1 MPGQPF
7 YEQVMGLLLSKP
19 MDESLFQTLQ
29 YLEFSCQAGGFALLL
44 WQADSTHA
52 TLLATSQLQN
62 IQGLPISMP
71 FSPEA
76 DSFTLDDPAEI
87 TRLAS
92 AMEIDLF
99 MDRPHVAGIVS
110 PLISHNSSV
119 VLLMFAE
126 EPEASLVDL
135 VTLSRL
141 FQLFLRD
148 TYYLLQLRERTNPTA
163 ARKDNHQLSAI
174 KGNRELFDN
183 SSDGILV
190 LDHFLKIVFI
200 NRMAE
205 SILGY
210 AQSSMVNR
218 SVFDLVTPSNAE
230 LFQEHIL
237 EPDANFEVETVT
249 LSRENAVL
257 RMTRSQLLSEQG
269 LIVLRFW
276 DVTET
281 RQVQKQLSYTS
292 DFLTRLVRNS
302 SVAIVA
308 GDTDGPIFL
317 FSPAAEKLFGY
328 PSEGVIGRLQL
339 ADMFTETETWTTIR
353 GLLLVEENGGGGRVD
368 QLSVDVKMAGAHE
381 APAVMSAFLVPQY
394 QPGRDAVVAFFTDL
408 RDKKAMEATIVEYQ
422 KKLEDTEKQAMLSS
436 LAGTMAHELNQ
447 PLMSILGYTEL
458 LQRPNL
464 PAEKLARGIRTIAQ
478 EADRM
483 AEIVKKIGNLTRYET
498 RNYVG
503 AATIIDLDKGSA
515 VKPPEK
521 S

>member
-7 YEQVMGLLLSKP
+7 YEQVVGLLLAKP
-19 MDESLFQTLQ
+19 MEESLFQTLQ

-44 WQADSTHA
+44 WASDSSHA

-62 IQGLPISMP
+62 IQGLPIALP
-71 FSPEA
+71 FAPDA
-76 DSFTLDDPAEI
+76 NAFHLDDPDEI
-87 TRLAS
+87 ARLAS
-92 AMEIDLF
+92 SMELDLF
-99 MDRPHVAGIVS
+99 LERPHISGIVS
-110 PLISHNSSV
+110 PLVSHNSSV

-126 EPEASLVDL
+126 EPDAARVDL
-135 VTLSRL
+135 ATLCRL

-163 ARKDNHQLSAI
+163 RRKDNHQLSAI
-174 KGNRELFDN
+174 KGHRELFDN

-190 LDHFLKIVFI
+190 LDHYLKIVFI
-200 NRMAE
+200 NRVAE
-205 SILGY
+205 SLLGY
-210 AQSSMVNR
+210 SQSALVGR
-218 SVFDLVTPSNAE
+218 SAFDLIHPESAE
-230 LFQEHIL
+230 NFQEHLL
-237 EPDANFEVETVT
+237 EPDANFEVEALS
-249 LSRENAVL
+249 LSRETIVL
-257 RMTRSQLLSEQG
+257 RMSRSQLLSEQG

-276 DVTET
+276 DVTEA
-281 RQVQKQLSYTS
+281 RHVQRQLSYTS

-317 FSPAAEKLFGY
+317 FSPAAEKLFGLRG
-328 PSEGVIGRLQL
+328 EGVVGRLRL
-339 ADMFTETETWTTIR
+339 ADMYTDPGTWETIR
-353 GLLLVEENGGGGRVD
+353 GLLAAEENGGGGRVD
-368 QLSVDVKMAGAHE
+368 QLAVDVRMAGTHE

-422 KKLEDTEKQAMLSS
+422 KKLEDTEKQAMLST

-464 PAEKLARGIRTIAQ
+464 PPEKLERGIRTIAQ
-478 EADRM
+478 EANRM
-483 AEIVKKIGNLTRYET
+483 ADIVKKIGNLTRYET

-503 AATIIDLDKGSA
+503 QATILDLHGSGDGE
-515 VKPPEK
+515 KP
-521 S
+521 